1 MIGGILIN
9 DKELMDMLNKVN
21 SLKEKD
27 ENLYTEKVEELKN
40 TIGKDKVEK
49 KLAEIE
55 KKYGNQLNEYVKKVE
70 TFKQGATNEQ
80 KAEMILEMK
89 KKLSKDDQKKFD
101 KMLNIFKNYM
111 KEL

>member
-1 MIGGILIN
+1 
-9 DKELMDMLNKVN
+9 MDMLNKVN
-21 SLKEKD
+21 ELKKKD
-27 ENLYTEKVEELKN
+27 ESLYTEKVEELKN

-49 KLAEIE
+49 KLIEME
-55 KKYGNQLNEYVKKVE
+55 KKYGNQLNDYVKKVE
-70 TFKQGATNEQ
+70 EFKKGATNEQ

-89 KKLSKDDQKKFD
+89 KKLSNDDQKKFD

>member
-1 MIGGILIN
+1 
-9 DKELMDMLNKVN
+9 MLNKVN
-21 SLKEKD
+21 NLKEKD

-49 KLAEIE
+49 KLMEID

-70 TFKQGATNEQ
+70 EFKKGATNEQ

-111 KEL
+111 KDL